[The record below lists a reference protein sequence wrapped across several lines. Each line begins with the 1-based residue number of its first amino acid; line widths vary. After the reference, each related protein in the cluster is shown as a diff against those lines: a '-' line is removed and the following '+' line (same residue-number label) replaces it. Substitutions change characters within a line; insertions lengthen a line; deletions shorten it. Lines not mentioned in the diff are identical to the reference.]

1 MSRTRHARYLA
12 ALRKDGSYQSE
23 RPKTFAEKRRLM
35 HEVAIGA
42 TFLDRSEEEEEKDEV
57 ERWDERIAVASKLGV
72 GQRVKERERESEK
85 RRNDGGRWTVR

>member
-1 MSRTRHARYLA
+1 
-12 ALRKDGSYQSE
+12 
-23 RPKTFAEKRRLM
+23 M

-72 GQRVKERERESEK
+72 GQRVKEREREK
-85 RRNDGGRWTVR
+85 ARNDEMTAVDGRFVK

>member
-1 MSRTRHARYLA
+1 
-12 ALRKDGSYQSE
+12 
-23 RPKTFAEKRRLM
+23 M

-72 GQRVKERERESEK
+72 GQRVKERERERESEK

>member
-1 MSRTRHARYLA
+1 MLGISPHFGRTGAIKASDQKLLPKREGWCTKSRR
-12 ALRKDGSYQSE
+12 
-23 RPKTFAEKRRLM
+23 
-35 HEVAIGA
+35 IGA
-42 TFLDRSEEEEEKDEV
+42 TFLDRSEEEEEEEKDEV